1 MRNSFSL
8 SFSEYVIFIFVIG
21 MTLQEFLEML
31 NHKPR
36 ISYFFK
42 WWNIVTTVMLTLFL
56 LAALFWVIG
65 FAITG
70 GWSIKKYSLTKFAKN
85 KDGYQL
91 LLLGN
96 SLFSLAIVVSVFH
109 LVDLCQVRSH
119 RARNAQVTAAAIKP
133 IPAGIRIA
141 CSSLMIASLLQVIDR
156 LHARFQLLASSLSR
170 FRLCML
176 CNFDKFEKHG

>member
-1 MRNSFSL
+1 MYTLFQSQNIFL
-8 SFSEYVIFIFVIG
+8 FHFPEYVIFLIVVG
-21 MTLQEFLEML
+21 MALQEFLEML

-56 LAALFWVIG
+56 LAALLWIIG

-70 GWSIKKYSLTKFAKN
+70 GWSIKDYSLTRFTKN
-85 KDGYQL
+85 KDGYEL

-109 LVDLCQVRSH
+109 LVDLCQVSSYMSH
-119 RARNAQVTAAAIKP
+119 ETCNTEQAQAKK
-133 IPAGIRIA
+133 
-141 CSSLMIASLLQVIDR
+141 
-156 LHARFQLLASSLSR
+156 
-170 FRLCML
+170 L
-176 CNFDKFEKHG
+176 CNL